1 MRAFM
6 RLSLINFAAVLI
18 FSQLTWL
25 MPALPSE
32 DSSQRMKGKR
42 QASRVLENFLSG
54 RLVAIQSNERYILM
68 IK

>member
-1 MRAFM
+1 
-6 RLSLINFAAVLI
+6 
-18 FSQLTWL
+18 